1 VPSSEFSDWPA
12 QQNQREKMLAIK
24 ILNYNLENYYT
35 ESGACARILPRHPPP
50 FVAAPIHQNIRFN
63 RTFAA
68 FYIAVPLDRTFAAF
82 YMAFCRGAG
91 GG

>member
-1 VPSSEFSDWPA
+1 
-12 QQNQREKMLAIK
+12 MLAIK

-35 ESGACARILPRHPPP
+35 ESGACARLLPRHPPP

-68 FYIAVPLDRTFAAF
+68 FY
-82 YMAFCRGAG
+82 MAFCRGAADKSRNRCDLDHNPHSALP
-91 GG
+91 